1 MSPPKYGKVFI
12 TIKPFYGPYVPD
24 SIKNNLNTMLRK
36 YSVAGIVTEILD
48 LKYLYVE
55 SHINAYY
62 NPSLAANSD
71 AVKAVVSNNI
81 NAYADSAEMNKYGA
95 KFKYSK
101 FQAVVDNS
109 NDSITSN
116 ITKIEIRRN
125 LKPSL
130 NQNAEYELCFGNAFY
145 IKNQNGY
152 NIKSSGFNIFGIADT
167 VYLSDSPDAN
177 GQTGTLFLFT
187 LSSRANPT
195 IVSSNVGTIDYGRA
209 EVLINP
215 INIIGTSKQ
224 VQNIPIIEI
233 SGCPQSNDV
242 IGLQDLYLQLDIN
255 NSTIDMIAD
264 NVTSGDNTSGTL
276 YTATSSYM
284 VGDIARLTENEKTNT
299 SLLSSDTYV
308 VGSSN
313 LELLGDSN
321 PTPTSSTSGY

>member
-1 MSPPKYGKVFI
+1 M
-12 TIKPFYGPYVPD
+12 
-24 SIKNNLNTMLRK
+24 
-36 YSVAGIVTEILD
+36 
-48 LKYLYVE
+48 
-55 SHINAYY
+55 
-62 NPSLAANSD
+62 
-71 AVKAVVSNNI
+71 
-81 NAYADSAEMNKYGA
+81 ADSPIQGGK
-95 KFKYSK
+95 
-101 FQAVVDNS
+101 
-109 NDSITSN
+109 
-116 ITKIEIRRN
+116 
-125 LKPSL
+125 
-130 NQNAEYELCFGNAFY
+130 
-145 IKNQNGY
+145 
-152 NIKSSGFNIFGIADT
+152 
-167 VYLSDSPDAN
+167 
-177 GQTGTLFLFT
+177 TGTLFLFT
-187 LSSRANPT
+187 LSARNNPT
-195 IVSSNVGTIDYGRA
+195 IVSSNVGTIDYERA

>member
-1 MSPPKYGKVFI
+1 MNPPKYGKVFI

-55 SHINAYY
+55 AHINAYY
-62 NPSLAANSD
+62 KPSLASNSD
-71 AVKAVVSNNI
+71 SVKAVVSNNI
-81 NAYADSAEMNKYGA
+81 TTYSDSSEMNKYGA

-125 LKPSL
+125 LRPLL

-145 IKNQNGY
+145 IKNNNGY
-152 NIKSSGFNIFGIADT
+152 NIKTSGFNIFGIADT
-167 VYLSDSPDAN
+167 VYLSDSPNED
-177 GQTGTLFLFT
+177 GTSGTLFLFT
-187 LSSRANPT
+187 LTSRNNPT
-195 IVSSNVGTIDYGRA
+195 IVSNNIGSIDYQKG
-209 EVLINP
+209 EVLIKP
-215 INIIGTSKQ
+215 INIINTSKK
-224 VQNIPIIEI
+224 VQNIPIVEV
-233 SGCPQSNDV
+233 SACPKSNDV
-242 IGLQDLYLQLDIN
+242 IGLQDLYLQLDVN
-255 NSTIDMIAD
+255 NSTIDMVAD
-264 NVTSGDNTSGTL
+264 NITSGDNTAGTL

-284 VGDIARLTENEKTNT
+284 VGDIARLTEAEKANT

-308 VGSSN
+308 VASSRMPQ
-313 LELLGDSN
+313 SA
-321 PTPTSSTSGY
+321 PQY